1 MKTTLIENARLID
14 PKRDIDAKGFVY
26 VEGACI
32 ESSGTG
38 DPSNLDPDQRI
49 DAEGKILAPGLVDI
63 HTHLRE
69 PGNEEEETIASG
81 AASAVAGGFTSIAAM
96 PNTQP
101 AVDNEASTE
110 FVILQA
116 KRRNLAKVYPI
127 GAVTVDREGEKLAE
141 LAQMVRGGAVAFT
154 DDGRPVEN
162 ANIMRQAL
170 EYTRMFDTPIINHAE
185 NLSLSADGVMNES
198 NTSVRLGLSGI
209 PAVSEEV
216 MVHRDIMLAELT
228 GAHIHIAH
236 VSTAGSV
243 ELIRNAREKGIHVT
257 GEVTPHHISLT
268 DEKLETFDPVYK
280 MKPPLRTQEDV
291 EALKEGLKDGTID
304 AIATDH
310 APHTNEEKEGDITT
324 APFGVIGLE
333 SALPVAIEELIDPGI
348 LDWPE
353 LINVLSTKP
362 ANLLNLNAG
371 SLKPGS
377 PADVVVIDPDREWT
391 IDATEFESLSENC
404 PFEGW
409 DVRGRPDRVFVDG
422 REVLKDGQLTNA
434 YRQ

>member
-14 PKRDIDAKGFVY
+14 PGRDIDAKGFVY
-26 VEGACI
+26 IEGEHI

-38 DPSNLDPDQRI
+38 NPSNIDADYRI
-49 DAEGKILAPGLVDI
+49 DAGGRIVAPGLVDI

-69 PGNEEEETIASG
+69 PGKEEEETIASG

-127 GAVTVDREGEKLAE
+127 GAVTVDRDGEQLAE
-141 LAQMVRGGAVAFT
+141 LAQMVRGGAVAFS

-198 NTSVRLGLSGI
+198 TTSVRLGLSGI

-268 DEKLETFDPVYK
+268 DKCLESFDPVYK

-291 EALKEGLKDGTID
+291 KALKAGLKDGTID

-333 SALPVAIEELIDPGI
+333 SALPIAIKELLDPGI

-362 ANLLNLNAG
+362 ADLLHLDAG

-377 PADVVVIDPDREWT
+377 PADVVVIDPEHEWT
-391 IDATEFESLSENC
+391 IDSTEFESLSENC
-404 PFEGW
+404 PFDGW
-409 DVRGRPDRVFVDG
+409 DVRGRPEQVFVDG
-422 REVLKDGQLTNA
+422 REVVKDGEVA
-434 YRQ
+434 KPYRQ